1 MMKEIIVIGAD
12 HHNTLGVLRSLGEKG
27 INSILLLISE
37 NKKSYVAKSKYAKE
51 VHFLTREEERELK
64 NIINEFV
71 KENPFLENHKQLQYL

>member
-51 VHFLTREEERELK
+51 VH
-64 NIINEFV
+64 
-71 KENPFLENHKQLQYL
+71 Y